1 MAGLN
6 SQQREAVK
14 YVKGPLLVLAGA
26 GSGKTRVITTKILHL
41 IEEGGMDPS
50 KIAAVTFT
58 NKAAR
63 EMRERVKKLAAESA
77 NKTDLKGLRISTFH
91 TLGLQILQ
99 KEYVRLGY
107 RKGFSIFDYQDS
119 MNLIIE
125 LTRKSHGDFKDFAA
139 PILSQISSWKNIG
152 LTPQE
157 ALGIANDAE
166 TTLAA
171 TLYEQYNHHLHTYNA
186 VDFDDLIMLPVQLFR
201 EFPECLGGWQERIR
215 YLLVDE
221 YQDTNGSQYELV
233 KQICGERGKLTV
245 VGDDDQSIYAWRG
258 AQPENLKLLKTDYP
272 NLRIIKLE
280 QNYRSMRRILNAA
293 NTLIALNPHV
303 FEKKL
308 WSDLGNGDPIRVMRA
323 KDEDD
328 EAEKVVTDISHHKFK
343 KRTRFHD
350 YAILYRG
357 NHQARIFEKY
367 LRERSVPYYLSGG
380 MSFFEYAE
388 IKDVMAYLKVL
399 VNPEDT
405 NALLRIL
412 NTPRREIGPT
422 TVEKLASVATE
433 RDISMFSA
441 MFESDL
447 EQKISARAAS
457 RLHEF
462 GNWLSRLAERAEHE
476 SPVDIMRTMLNDVN
490 YEDWLDQTSKDPMAA
505 DRRKANVAELQ
516 EWISRLHTKNKDATL
531 SELVRNLTLL
541 DILDNK
547 NEEEN
552 LDRVSLMTL
561 HAAKGLEFPNVY
573 LVGMEEGL
581 LPHRNSIEA
590 ETIEEERRL
599 AYVGITRAQ
608 TNLTFSLAAHRK
620 RYGEKIDC
628 EPSRFLEEVPRD
640 DLHFVGEDALGV
652 EENRDEGIATLAGLR
667 AMLGDNAVNE

>member
-1 MAGLN
+1 MSGLN
-6 SQQREAVK
+6 PQQKEAVR
-14 YVKGPLLVLAGA
+14 YVEGPLLVLAGA

-41 IEEGGMDPS
+41 IEQGGLEAN

-63 EMRERVKKLAAESA
+63 EMRERVKKLAAENTSHA
-77 NKTDLKGLRISTFH
+77 DLKGLRISTFH

-99 KEYVRLGY
+99 KEYQRLDY

-119 MNLIIE
+119 LNLILE

-139 PILSQISSWKNIG
+139 PILSQISSWKNVG

-157 ALGIANDAE
+157 ATAQASNAE
-166 TTLAA
+166 EGLAA
-171 TLYEQYNHHLHTYNA
+171 SLYEQYNHHLHTYNA
-186 VDFDDLIMLPVQLFR
+186 VDFDDLIMLPVQLFKSH
-201 EFPECLGGWQERIR
+201 PECLAGWRERIR

-258 AQPENLKLLKTDYP
+258 AQPENLKLLNEDYP
-272 NLRIIKLE
+272 SLRIIKLE
-280 QNYRSMRRILNAA
+280 QNYRSMRRILGAA
-293 NTLIALNPHV
+293 NTLIAKNPHV
-303 FEKKL
+303 FDKKL
-308 WSDLGNGDPIRVMRA
+308 WSDLGHGDPLRVMRA
-323 KDEDD
+323 KNDED
-328 EAEKVVTDISHHKFK
+328 EAEKVVTDLSHHKFM

-357 NHQARIFEKY
+357 NHQARVFEKF
-367 LRERSVPYYLSGG
+367 LRERNVPYHLSGG
-380 MSFFEYAE
+380 MSFFEYSE

-405 NALLRIL
+405 NALLRIV
-412 NTPRREIGPT
+412 NTPRREIGPG
-422 TVEKLASVATE
+422 TVEKLANFATQ
-433 RDISMFSA
+433 RDKSLFSA
-441 MFESDL
+441 MFEPDL
-447 EQKISARAAS
+447 ENHVSARAS
-457 RLHEF
+457 KRLAEF
-462 GNWLSRLAERAEHE
+462 SDWLSRLADRAEHE
-476 SPVDIMRTMLNDVN
+476 SPVEIMKTLLNDVN

-505 DRRKANVAELQ
+505 DRRKGNVAELL
-516 EWISRLHTKNKDATL
+516 EWISRLHQKDNSASL
-531 SELVRNLTLL
+531 AEIVRNLTLL
-541 DILDNK
+541 DLLDNK
-547 NEEEN
+547 DEEQN
-552 LDRVSLMTL
+552 QDRVSLMTL

-608 TNLTFSLAAHRK
+608 RNLTFTLAAQRK
-620 RYGEKIDC
+620 RYGEVIDC

-640 DLHFVGEDALGV
+640 DLHYVGEDTTT
-652 EENRDEGIATLAGLR
+652 EESKDAGIATLAGLR
-667 AMLGDNAVNE
+667 AMLGDSAVNE